1 MTTAAYDVVIN
12 GAGIVGAAL
21 VLALRDSGLRLALVE
36 PNPPAV
42 PDSAWDSRIYAI
54 SPSSVAFLENLAVW
68 QNLDQQRI
76 GPVYHMDIRGDSGA
90 QLNFDAYREGL
101 PQLAWIIESN
111 RLQHGLW
118 AALQEQDNLTIF
130 AQTRAQQLA
139 WSASAAHLVLDD
151 GQELIGQLIVGAD
164 GQQSWLR
171 EQAGIVSRREDYRQR
186 GVVANFT
193 TEQAHRGIARQW
205 FRADGVLAWLPL
217 AGNAISMVWS
227 TDVAHSQALLA
238 ASGVDLASEVA
249 GAGGHSLGDLTQIG
263 PVADFPLSL
272 NRVATLIKPSLA
284 LIGDAAHGVHPLAGQ
299 GMNLGLRDAQ
309 TLAQVLLQRGAAQ
322 CGDLALLQRYA
333 RARQGDIVAMQA
345 VTNGLH
351 HLFNNHNPL
360 LAGLRN
366 IGMNLTNQISPL
378 KSWLVRQALS

>member
-1 MTTAAYDVVIN
+1 MTTADYDVVII

-21 VLALRDSGLRLALVE
+21 ALALRDSGLRLALVE

-42 PDSAWDSRIYAI
+42 PDSAWHSRIYAI
-54 SPSSVAFLENLAVW
+54 SPSSVAFLESLAVW
-68 QNLDQQRI
+68 QKLDQQRI
-76 GPVYHMDIRGDSGA
+76 GPVYGMDICGDSGA

-111 RLQHGLW
+111 RLQYGLW

-130 AQTRAQQLA
+130 ARTHAQQLA
-139 WSASAAHLVLDD
+139 WSASAAHLVVDD
-151 GQELIGQLIVGAD
+151 GRELTGQLIVAAD
-164 GQQSWLR
+164 GQQSWVR
-171 EQAGIVSRREDYRQR
+171 EQAGIISRREDYRQQ

-217 AGNAISMVWS
+217 AGNVISMVWS

-238 ASGVDLASEVA
+238 ATGVDLASEVA
-249 GAGGHSLGDLTQIG
+249 AAGSYSLGNLIQIG
-263 PVADFPLSL
+263 DAAAFPLSI
-272 NRVATLIKPSLA
+272 NRVATLVKPRLA
-284 LIGDAAHGVHPLAGQ
+284 LIGDAAHGIHPLAGQ

-309 TLAQVLLQRGAAQ
+309 TLAQILLQRGAVH
-322 CGDLALLQRYA
+322 CGDLALLQRFA
-333 RARQGDIVAMQA
+333 RARQSDIVAMQA

-351 HLFNNHNPL
+351 HLFANRNPL
-360 LAGLRN
+360 IAGLRN
-366 IGMNLTNQISPL
+366 LGMTVTNQISPL
-378 KSWLVRQALS
+378 KSWLVRQALN